1 MIVDEREYIVASDGM
16 VLTDGIVYGRKI
28 LVAEGVDASVF
39 YEITEEEY
47 NELINEDPENTA
59 TEEDYQNAL
68 KDLGVEL

>member
-1 MIVDEREYIVASDGM
+1 MRESIKANDGM
-16 VLTDGIVYGRKI
+16 ILTDGVIFGKEI
-28 LVAEGVDASVF
+28 FVAQGTDTTTF

-68 KDLGVEL
+68 KDMGVEL

>member
-1 MIVDEREYIVASDGM
+1 MREYIEANDGM
-16 VLTDGIVYGRKI
+16 ILTDGVIFGKKI
-28 LVAEGVDASVF
+28 LLADGADQTKF

-68 KDLGVEL
+68 KDLGVKL